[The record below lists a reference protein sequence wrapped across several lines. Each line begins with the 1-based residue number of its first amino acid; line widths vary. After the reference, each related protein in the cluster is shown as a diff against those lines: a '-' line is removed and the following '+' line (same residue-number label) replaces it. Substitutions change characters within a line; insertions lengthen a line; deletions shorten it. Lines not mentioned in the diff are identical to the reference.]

1 MFVAKNAWAELRRHP
16 WRTALMVIVSLLVT
30 MWSVF
35 GAAVMHEYHAAH
47 GEGYVALKPQ
57 AVVRMTDTAL
67 SDRSGDDA
75 DWTKRYITWE
85 EYNVLGAAAQAKHV
99 QFDYSVVASVP
110 VRSTGS
116 FKAITTSATSG
127 ASQNE
132 TGGDFTLTSFYNEAA
147 VDANEYGTFKVVE
160 GNKLNY
166 QDVTARDALV
176 SQELAK
182 KNNLKV
188 GSTITVGNPANAKTT
203 YTFTVGGI
211 YTYTDTPQGVQG
223 ADAQFAKDNRNNVI
237 YTSYYDFAA
246 SGLDTT
252 EGTGWAVP
260 DINIVFTLAN
270 PQAYEQF
277 KSALKPD
284 LPEGFAVSSPTIDA
298 YNHSLELLDQLANTT
313 KVMLICLWS
322 VGGALALLLTLL
334 EACPRRE
341 EIGYGLAVGITK
353 SRMAWQF
360 MVEILLQT
368 VLGVALGL
376 LIGGWTANPLAT
388 QLAQG
393 HTIAMHGGVLWNVAW
408 IALLA
413 CLLLAIIAGVRV
425 ALFRTAQLTRSPY
438 LDSADPTTKEQ

>member
-47 GEGYVALKPQ
+47 GEGYEALKPQ

-67 SDRSGDDA
+67 SDRNGDNA

-223 ADAQFAKDNRNNVI
+223 DNAQFAKDNRNNVI

-298 YNHSLELLDQLANTT
+298 YNHSLEPLDQLANTT

-341 EIGYGLAVGITK
+341 EIGYGLAVGVTK

-425 ALFRTAQLTRSPY
+425 ALFRTAQLTHSPY

>member
-47 GEGYVALKPQ
+47 GEGYEALKPQ

-67 SDRSGDDA
+67 SDRNGDDA

-110 VRSTGS
+110 VRSTDS

-166 QDVTARDALV
+166 QDVTARDVLI

-237 YTSYYDFAA
+237 YTSYYDLAA

-260 DINIVFTLAN
+260 DINIVFTLTN

-298 YNHSLELLDQLANTT
+298 YNHSLEPLDKLANTT

-341 EIGYGLAVGITK
+341 EIGYGLAVGVTK

-425 ALFRTAQLTRSPY
+425 ALFRTAQLTHSPY
-438 LDSADPTTKEQ
+438 LDSADSTTKEQ

>member
-30 MWSVF
+30 MWSIF

-47 GEGYVALKPQ
+47 GEGYGALKPQ

-132 TGGDFTLTSFYNEAA
+132 TGGDFTLTSFYNEGA

-298 YNHSLELLDQLANTT
+298 YNHSLEPLDQLANTT

-341 EIGYGLAVGITK
+341 EIGYGLAVGVTK

-376 LIGGWTANPLAT
+376 LIGGWTANLLAT

-393 HTIAMHGGVLWNVAW
+393 HTIAMHDGVLWNVAW

-413 CLLLAIIAGVRV
+413 CLLLAIIAGVRM
-425 ALFRTAQLTRSPY
+425 ALFRTAQLTHSPY

>member
-47 GEGYVALKPQ
+47 GEGYEALKPQ

-67 SDRSGDDA
+67 SDRNGDDA

-85 EYNVLGAAAQAKHV
+85 EYNVLGAAAQSKHV

-110 VRSTGS
+110 VRSTDS

-166 QDVTARDALV
+166 QDVTARDVLI
-176 SQELAK
+176 SQKLAK

-298 YNHSLELLDQLANTT
+298 YNHSLEPLDKLANTT

-341 EIGYGLAVGITK
+341 EIGYGLAVGVTK

-376 LIGGWTANPLAT
+376 LIGGWTTNPLAT

-393 HTIAMHGGVLWNVAW
+393 HTIAMHGGVLWNVTW

-425 ALFRTAQLTRSPY
+425 ALFRTAQLTHSPY

>member
-47 GEGYVALKPQ
+47 GEGYEALKPQ

-67 SDRSGDDA
+67 SDRNGDDA

-85 EYNVLGAAAQAKHV
+85 EYNVLGAAAQSKHV

-110 VRSTGS
+110 VRSTDS

-166 QDVTARDALV
+166 QDVTARDVLI

-223 ADAQFAKDNRNNVI
+223 ADAQFAKDNRDNVI

-298 YNHSLELLDQLANTT
+298 YNHSLEPLDKLAGTT

-322 VGGALALLLTLL
+322 VGGAFALLLTLL
-334 EACPRRE
+334 EACPRRG
-341 EIGYGLAVGITK
+341 EIGYGLAVGVTK

-425 ALFRTAQLTRSPY
+425 ALFRTAQLTHSPY

>member
-16 WRTALMVIVSLLVT
+16 WRTALMVIASLLVT

-47 GEGYVALKPQ
+47 GEGYGALKPQ

-298 YNHSLELLDQLANTT
+298 YNHSLEPLDQLANTT

-341 EIGYGLAVGITK
+341 EIGYGLAVGVTK

-425 ALFRTAQLTRSPY
+425 ALFRTAQLTHSPY

>member
-1 MFVAKNAWAELRRHP
+1 MFVVKNAWAELRRHP

-47 GEGYVALKPQ
+47 GEGYEALKPQ

-67 SDRSGDDA
+67 SDRNGDNA

-85 EYNVLGAAAQAKHV
+85 EYNVLGAAAQAKQV

-147 VDANEYGTFKVVE
+147 VNANEYGTFKVVE

-166 QDVTARDALV
+166 QDVTARDVLI

-223 ADAQFAKDNRNNVI
+223 DDAQFAKDNRNNVI

-298 YNHSLELLDQLANTT
+298 YNHSLEPLDKLANTT

-322 VGGALALLLTLL
+322 IGGALALLLTLL
-334 EACPRRE
+334 EACPRRG
-341 EIGYGLAVGITK
+341 EIGYGLAVGVTK

-368 VLGVALGL
+368 VVGVALGL

-393 HTIAMHGGVLWNVAW
+393 HTIAMHGGVLWNVTW

-413 CLLLAIIAGVRV
+413 CLLLAIVAGVRV
-425 ALFRTAQLTRSPY
+425 ALFRTAQLTHSPY
-438 LDSADPTTKEQ
+438 LDSAEPTTKEQ

>member
-47 GEGYVALKPQ
+47 GEGYEALKPQ

-67 SDRSGDDA
+67 SDRNGDDA
-75 DWTKRYITWE
+75 DWTKRYITWN
-85 EYNVLGAAAQAKHV
+85 EYNVLGAAAQSKHV

-110 VRSTGS
+110 VRSTSS

-166 QDVTARDALV
+166 QDVTARDVLI

-223 ADAQFAKDNRNNVI
+223 DDAQFAKDNRDNVI

-298 YNHSLELLDQLANTT
+298 YNHSLEPLDQLANTT

-341 EIGYGLAVGITK
+341 EIGYGLAVGVTK

-425 ALFRTAQLTRSPY
+425 ALFRTAQLTHSPY

>member
-47 GEGYVALKPQ
+47 GEGYGALKPQ

-211 YTYTDTPQGVQG
+211 YTYTDTAQGVQG

-298 YNHSLELLDQLANTT
+298 YNHSLEPLDQLANTT

-341 EIGYGLAVGITK
+341 EIGYGLAVGVTK

-393 HTIAMHGGVLWNVAW
+393 HTIAMRGGVLWNVAW

-425 ALFRTAQLTRSPY
+425 ALFRTAQLTHSPY

>member
-16 WRTALMVIVSLLVT
+16 WRTALMVIASLLVT

-47 GEGYVALKPQ
+47 GEGYGALKPQ

-284 LPEGFAVSSPTIDA
+284 LPEGFAVSAPTIDA
-298 YNHSLELLDQLANTT
+298 YNHSLEPLDQLANTT

-341 EIGYGLAVGITK
+341 EIGYGLAVGVTK

-425 ALFRTAQLTRSPY
+425 ALFRTAQLTHSPY

>member
-47 GEGYVALKPQ
+47 GEGYGALKPQ

-298 YNHSLELLDQLANTT
+298 YNHSLEPLDQLANTT

-425 ALFRTAQLTRSPY
+425 ALFRTAQLTHSPY

>member
-16 WRTALMVIVSLLVT
+16 WRTALMMIVSLLVT

-47 GEGYVALKPQ
+47 GEGYEALKPQ

-67 SDRSGDDA
+67 SDHSGDDA

-85 EYNVLGAAAQAKHV
+85 EYNVLGAAAQAKQV

-110 VRSTGS
+110 VRSTDS

-166 QDVTARDALV
+166 QDVTARDVLI

-298 YNHSLELLDQLANTT
+298 YNHSLEPLDQLANTT

-341 EIGYGLAVGITK
+341 EIGYGLAVGVTK

-425 ALFRTAQLTRSPY
+425 ALFRTAQLTHSPY

>member
-35 GAAVMHEYHAAH
+35 GAAVMHEYHTAH
-47 GEGYVALKPQ
+47 GEGYGALKPQ

>member
-1 MFVAKNAWAELRRHP
+1 MFVVKNAWAELRRHP

-47 GEGYVALKPQ
+47 GEGYEALKPQ

-67 SDRSGDDA
+67 SDRNGDDA
-75 DWTKRYITWE
+75 DWTKRYITWN
-85 EYNVLGAAAQAKHV
+85 EYNVLGAAAQAKQV

-110 VRSTGS
+110 VRSTDS

-147 VDANEYGTFKVVE
+147 VNANEYGTFKVVE

-166 QDVTARDALV
+166 QDVTARDVLI

-211 YTYTDTPQGVQG
+211 YTYTDTPQG

-298 YNHSLELLDQLANTT
+298 YNHSLEPLDQLANTT

-341 EIGYGLAVGITK
+341 EIGYGLAVGVTK

-425 ALFRTAQLTRSPY
+425 ALFRTAQLTHSPY

>member
-47 GEGYVALKPQ
+47 GEGYEALKPQ

-67 SDRSGDDA
+67 SDRNGDDA
-75 DWTKRYITWE
+75 DWTKRYITWN

-110 VRSTGS
+110 VRSTDS

-166 QDVTARDALV
+166 QDVTARDVLI

-237 YTSYYDFAA
+237 YTSYYDLAA

-260 DINIVFTLAN
+260 DINIVFTLTN

-298 YNHSLELLDQLANTT
+298 YNHSLEPLDKLANTT

-341 EIGYGLAVGITK
+341 EIGYGLAVGVTK

-425 ALFRTAQLTRSPY
+425 ALFRTAQLTHSPY
-438 LDSADPTTKEQ
+438 LDSADSTTKEQ

>member
-1 MFVAKNAWAELRRHP
+1 MFVAKNAWAELRCHP

-47 GEGYVALKPQ
+47 GEGYEALKPQ

-67 SDRSGDDA
+67 SDRNGDDA

-85 EYNVLGAAAQAKHV
+85 EYNVLGAAAQAKQV

-166 QDVTARDALV
+166 QDVTARDVLI

-298 YNHSLELLDQLANTT
+298 YNHSLEPLDKLANTT

-341 EIGYGLAVGITK
+341 EIGYGLAVGVTK

-368 VLGVALGL
+368 VVGVALGL

-393 HTIAMHGGVLWNVAW
+393 HTIAMHGGVLWNVTW

-413 CLLLAIIAGVRV
+413 CLLLAIVASVRV
-425 ALFRTAQLTRSPY
+425 ALFRTAQLTHSPY
-438 LDSADPTTKEQ
+438 LNSADPTTKEQ

>member
-47 GEGYVALKPQ
+47 GEGYGALKPQ
-57 AVVRMTDTAL
+57 AVVRMTDMAL

-132 TGGDFTLTSFYNEAA
+132 TGGDFTLTSFYNKAA

-188 GSTITVGNPANAKTT
+188 GSAITVGNPANAKTT

-298 YNHSLELLDQLANTT
+298 YNHSLEPLDQLANTT

-341 EIGYGLAVGITK
+341 EIGYGLAVGVTK

-425 ALFRTAQLTRSPY
+425 ALFRTAQLTHSPY

>member
-47 GEGYVALKPQ
+47 GEGYEALKPQ

-67 SDRSGDDA
+67 SDRNGDDA
-75 DWTKRYITWE
+75 DWTKRYITWN
-85 EYNVLGAAAQAKHV
+85 EYNVLGAAAQAKQV

-110 VRSTGS
+110 VRSTSS

-147 VDANEYGTFKVVE
+147 VNANEYGTFKVVE
-160 GNKLNY
+160 GGKLNY
-166 QDVTARDALV
+166 QDVTARDVLI

-223 ADAQFAKDNRNNVI
+223 DDAQFAKDNRNNVI

-298 YNHSLELLDQLANTT
+298 YNHSLEPLDKLANTT

-322 VGGALALLLTLL
+322 IGGALALLLTLL

-341 EIGYGLAVGITK
+341 EIGYGLAVGVTK

-360 MVEILLQT
+360 MLEILLQT

-393 HTIAMHGGVLWNVAW
+393 HTIAMHGGVLWNVTW

-425 ALFRTAQLTRSPY
+425 ALFRTAQLTHSPH
-438 LDSADPTTKEQ
+438 LDSTDSTTKE

>member
-16 WRTALMVIVSLLVT
+16 WRTALMVIVGLLVT

-47 GEGYVALKPQ
+47 GAGYGALKPQ

-67 SDRSGDDA
+67 SDRNGDDA

-110 VRSTGS
+110 VRATGS
-116 FKAITTSATSG
+116 FKAITTGETSG

-132 TGGDFTLTSFYNEAA
+132 TGGDFTLTSFYNEPA
-147 VDANEYGTFKVVE
+147 VAANEYGSFKVVE

-298 YNHSLELLDQLANTT
+298 YNHSLEPLDQLANTT

-341 EIGYGLAVGITK
+341 EIGYGLAVGVTK

-425 ALFRTAQLTRSPY
+425 ALFRTAQLTHSPY
-438 LDSADPTTKEQ
+438 LDSADSTTKEQ

>member
-47 GEGYVALKPQ
+47 GEGYEGLKPQ

-67 SDRSGDDA
+67 SDRNGDDA
-75 DWTKRYITWE
+75 DWTKRYITWN
-85 EYNVLGAAAQAKHV
+85 EYNVLGAAAQSKHV

-110 VRSTGS
+110 VRSTDS
-116 FKAITTSATSG
+116 LKAITTSATSG

-223 ADAQFAKDNRNNVI
+223 DDAQFAKDNRNNVI

-298 YNHSLELLDQLANTT
+298 YNHSLEPLDQLANTT

-341 EIGYGLAVGITK
+341 EIGYGLAVGVTK

-425 ALFRTAQLTRSPY
+425 ALFRTAQLTHSPY

>member
-47 GEGYVALKPQ
+47 GEGYGALKPQ

-75 DWTKRYITWE
+75 DWTKRYITWN
-85 EYNVLGAAAQAKHV
+85 EYNVLGAAAQSKHV

-127 ASQNE
+127 AGQNE

-147 VDANEYGTFKVVE
+147 VNANEYGTFKVVE

-166 QDVTARDALV
+166 QDVTARDVLI

-298 YNHSLELLDQLANTT
+298 YNHSLEPLDKLAGTT
-313 KVMLICLWS
+313 KIMLICLWS

-341 EIGYGLAVGITK
+341 EIGYGLAVGVTK

-425 ALFRTAQLTRSPY
+425 ALFRTAQLTHSPY

>member
-16 WRTALMVIVSLLVT
+16 WRTALMVIVGLLVT

-47 GEGYVALKPQ
+47 GAGYGALKPQ

-67 SDRSGDDA
+67 SDRNGDDA

-110 VRSTGS
+110 VRATGS
-116 FKAITTSATSG
+116 FKAITTGETSG

-132 TGGDFTLTSFYNEAA
+132 TGGNFTLTSFYNEAA
-147 VDANEYGTFKVVE
+147 VDANEYGSFKVVE

-166 QDVTARDALV
+166 QDVTARDVLI

-223 ADAQFAKDNRNNVI
+223 DDAQFAKDNRNNVI

-298 YNHSLELLDQLANTT
+298 YNHSLEPLDQLANTT

-341 EIGYGLAVGITK
+341 EIGYGLAIGVTK

-376 LIGGWTANPLAT
+376 LIGGWTGNPLAT

-425 ALFRTAQLTRSPY
+425 ALFRTAQLTHSPY
-438 LDSADPTTKEQ
+438 LDSADSTTKEQ

>member
-298 YNHSLELLDQLANTT
+298 YNHSLEPLDQLANTT

-322 VGGALALLLTLL
+322 VGGAFALLLTLL

-341 EIGYGLAVGITK
+341 EIGYGLAVGVTK

-425 ALFRTAQLTRSPY
+425 ALFRTAQLTHSPY

>member
-1 MFVAKNAWAELRRHP
+1 M
-16 WRTALMVIVSLLVT
+16 
-30 MWSVF
+30 
-35 GAAVMHEYHAAH
+35 
-47 GEGYVALKPQ
+47 
-57 AVVRMTDTAL
+57 
-67 SDRSGDDA
+67 
-75 DWTKRYITWE
+75 
-85 EYNVLGAAAQAKHV
+85 

-110 VRSTGS
+110 VRSTDS

-166 QDVTARDALV
+166 QDVTARDVLI

-223 ADAQFAKDNRNNVI
+223 ADAQFAKDNRDNVI

-298 YNHSLELLDQLANTT
+298 YNHSLEPLDKLAGTT

-322 VGGALALLLTLL
+322 VGGAFALLLTLL
-334 EACPRRE
+334 EACPRRG
-341 EIGYGLAVGITK
+341 EIGYGLAVGVTK

-393 HTIAMHGGVLWNVAW
+393 HTIAMHGGVLWNVTW

-413 CLLLAIIAGVRV
+413 CLSPAIIAGVRV
-425 ALFRTAQLTRSPY
+425 ALFRTAQLTHSPY
-438 LDSADPTTKEQ
+438 LDPAEPTTKEQ

>member
-16 WRTALMVIVSLLVT
+16 WRTALMVIASLLVT

-47 GEGYVALKPQ
+47 GEGYEALKPQ

-67 SDRSGDDA
+67 SDRNGDDA
-75 DWTKRYITWE
+75 DWTKRYITWN

-110 VRSTGS
+110 VHSTDS

-147 VDANEYGTFKVVE
+147 VNANEYGTFKVVE

-166 QDVTARDALV
+166 QDVTARDVLI

-223 ADAQFAKDNRNNVI
+223 DDAQFAKDNRNNVI

-298 YNHSLELLDQLANTT
+298 YNHSLEPLDKLANTT

-322 VGGALALLLTLL
+322 IGGALALLLTLL

-341 EIGYGLAVGITK
+341 EIGYGLAVGVTK

-368 VLGVALGL
+368 VVGVALGL

-393 HTIAMHGGVLWNVAW
+393 HTIAMHGGVLWNVTW

-413 CLLLAIIAGVRV
+413 CLLLAIVAGVRV
-425 ALFRTAQLTRSPY
+425 ALFRTAQLTHSPY
-438 LDSADPTTKEQ
+438 LDSAEPTTKEQ

>member
-47 GEGYVALKPQ
+47 GEGYEALKPQ

-67 SDRSGDDA
+67 SDRNGDDA
-75 DWTKRYITWE
+75 DWTKRYITWN
-85 EYNVLGAAAQAKHV
+85 EYNVLGAAAQAKQV

-110 VRSTGS
+110 VRSTDS

-147 VDANEYGTFKVVE
+147 VNANEYGTFKVVE

-166 QDVTARDALV
+166 QDVTARDVLI

-298 YNHSLELLDQLANTT
+298 YNHSLEPLDKLANTT

-322 VGGALALLLTLL
+322 IGGALALLLTLL

-341 EIGYGLAVGITK
+341 EIGYGLAVGVTK

-360 MVEILLQT
+360 MLEILLQT
-368 VLGVALGL
+368 VVGVALGL

-393 HTIAMHGGVLWNVAW
+393 HTIAMHGGVLWNVTW

-425 ALFRTAQLTRSPY
+425 ALFRTAQLTHSPY
-438 LDSADPTTKEQ
+438 LDSTDSTTKE

>member
-47 GEGYVALKPQ
+47 GEGYEALKPQ

-67 SDRSGDDA
+67 SDRNGDDA

-99 QFDYSVVASVP
+99 QFEYSVVASVP
-110 VRSTGS
+110 VRSTDS

-147 VDANEYGTFKVVE
+147 VDANEYGTLKVVE

-166 QDVTARDALV
+166 QDVTARDVLI

-223 ADAQFAKDNRNNVI
+223 ADAQFAKDNRDNVI

-277 KSALKPD
+277 TSALKPD

-298 YNHSLELLDQLANTT
+298 YNHSLEPLDKLANTT

-341 EIGYGLAVGITK
+341 EIGYGLAVGVTK

-393 HTIAMHGGVLWNVAW
+393 HTIAMHGGVLWNVTW

-413 CLLLAIIAGVRV
+413 CLSLAIIAGVRV
-425 ALFRTAQLTRSPY
+425 ALFRTAQLTHSPY
-438 LDSADPTTKEQ
+438 LDPAEPTTKEQ

>member
-47 GEGYVALKPQ
+47 GEGYGALKPQ

-223 ADAQFAKDNRNNVI
+223 ADAQFAKDNRDNVI

-298 YNHSLELLDQLANTT
+298 YNHSLEPLDQLANTT

-341 EIGYGLAVGITK
+341 EIGYGLAVGVTK
-353 SRMAWQF
+353 SRMTWQF

-376 LIGGWTANPLAT
+376 MIGGWTANPLAT

-425 ALFRTAQLTRSPY
+425 ALFRTAQLTHSPY

>member
-47 GEGYVALKPQ
+47 GEGYGALKPQ

-298 YNHSLELLDQLANTT
+298 YNHSLEPLDQLANTT

-341 EIGYGLAVGITK
+341 EIGYGLAVGVTK

-425 ALFRTAQLTRSPY
+425 SLFRTAQLTHSPY

>member
-47 GEGYVALKPQ
+47 GEGYEALKPQ

-67 SDRSGDDA
+67 SDRNGDNA

-85 EYNVLGAAAQAKHV
+85 EYNVLGAAAQSKHV

-110 VRSTGS
+110 VRSTDS

-166 QDVTARDALV
+166 QDVTARDVLI

-223 ADAQFAKDNRNNVI
+223 ADAQFAKDNRDNVI

-277 KSALKPD
+277 TSALKPD

-298 YNHSLELLDQLANTT
+298 YNHSLEPLDKLANTT

-341 EIGYGLAVGITK
+341 EIGYGLAVGVTK

-388 QLAQG
+388 QLAQR

-425 ALFRTAQLTRSPY
+425 ALFRTAQLTHSPY
-438 LDSADPTTKEQ
+438 LNSADPTTKEQ

>member
-47 GEGYVALKPQ
+47 GEGYGALKPQ

-166 QDVTARDALV
+166 QDVTARDTLV

-298 YNHSLELLDQLANTT
+298 YNHSLEPLDQLANTT

-425 ALFRTAQLTRSPY
+425 ALFRTAQLTHSPY

>member
-47 GEGYVALKPQ
+47 GEGYGALKPQ

-75 DWTKRYITWE
+75 DWTKHYITWE

-166 QDVTARDALV
+166 QDVTARDTLV

>member
-16 WRTALMVIVSLLVT
+16 WRTALMVIASLLVT

-47 GEGYVALKPQ
+47 GEGYEALKPQ

-67 SDRSGDDA
+67 SDRNGDDA
-75 DWTKRYITWE
+75 DWTKRYITWN

-110 VRSTGS
+110 VHSTDS

-147 VDANEYGTFKVVE
+147 VNANEYGTFKVVE

-166 QDVTARDALV
+166 QDVTARDVLI

-188 GSTITVGNPANAKTT
+188 GSTITVDNPANAKTT

-223 ADAQFAKDNRNNVI
+223 ADAQFAKDNRDNVI

-284 LPEGFAVSSPTIDA
+284 LPEGFAVSSPTINA
-298 YNHSLELLDQLANTT
+298 YNHSLEPLDKLANTT

-322 VGGALALLLTLL
+322 VGGALVLLLTLL
-334 EACPRRE
+334 EACPRRG
-341 EIGYGLAVGITK
+341 EIGYGLAVGVTK

-425 ALFRTAQLTRSPY
+425 ALFRTAQLTHSPY
-438 LDSADPTTKEQ
+438 LDSADSTTKEQ

>member
-16 WRTALMVIVSLLVT
+16 WRTALMVIASLLVT

-47 GEGYVALKPQ
+47 GEGYGALKPQ

-85 EYNVLGAAAQAKHV
+85 EYNVLGAAAQSKHV

-298 YNHSLELLDQLANTT
+298 YNHSLEPLDQLANTT

-341 EIGYGLAVGITK
+341 EIGYGLAVGVTK

-425 ALFRTAQLTRSPY
+425 ALFRTAQLTHSPY

>member
-47 GEGYVALKPQ
+47 GEGYEALKPQ

-67 SDRSGDDA
+67 SDRNGDNA

-85 EYNVLGAAAQAKHV
+85 EYNVLGAAAQSKHV

-110 VRSTGS
+110 VRSTDS

-166 QDVTARDALV
+166 QDVTARDVLI

-223 ADAQFAKDNRNNVI
+223 ADAQFAKDNRDNVI

-298 YNHSLELLDQLANTT
+298 YNHSLEPLDKLANTT

-322 VGGALALLLTLL
+322 VGGALVLLLTLL
-334 EACPRRE
+334 EACPRRG
-341 EIGYGLAVGITK
+341 EIGYGLAVGVTK

-425 ALFRTAQLTRSPY
+425 ALFRTAQLTHSPY
-438 LDSADPTTKEQ
+438 LDSADSTTKEQ

>member
-1 MFVAKNAWAELRRHP
+1 M
-16 WRTALMVIVSLLVT
+16 
-30 MWSVF
+30 
-35 GAAVMHEYHAAH
+35 
-47 GEGYVALKPQ
+47 
-57 AVVRMTDTAL
+57 
-67 SDRSGDDA
+67 
-75 DWTKRYITWE
+75 
-85 EYNVLGAAAQAKHV
+85 
-99 QFDYSVVASVP
+99 
-110 VRSTGS
+110 
-116 FKAITTSATSG
+116 
-127 ASQNE
+127 
-132 TGGDFTLTSFYNEAA
+132 
-147 VDANEYGTFKVVE
+147 
-160 GNKLNY
+160 
-166 QDVTARDALV
+166 
-176 SQELAK
+176 
-182 KNNLKV
+182 
-188 GSTITVGNPANAKTT
+188 
-203 YTFTVGGI
+203 
-211 YTYTDTPQGVQG
+211 
-223 ADAQFAKDNRNNVI
+223 
-237 YTSYYDFAA
+237 
-246 SGLDTT
+246 
-252 EGTGWAVP
+252 P

-298 YNHSLELLDQLANTT
+298 YNHSLEPLDKLAGTT
-313 KVMLICLWS
+313 KIMLICLWS

-341 EIGYGLAVGITK
+341 EIGYGLAVGVTK

-425 ALFRTAQLTRSPY
+425 ALFRTAQLTHSPY

>member
-47 GEGYVALKPQ
+47 GEGYEGLKPQ

-67 SDRSGDDA
+67 SDRNGDDA
-75 DWTKRYITWE
+75 DWTKRYITWN
-85 EYNVLGAAAQAKHV
+85 EYNVLGAAAQSKHV

-223 ADAQFAKDNRNNVI
+223 DDAQFAKDNRNNVI

-298 YNHSLELLDQLANTT
+298 YNHSLEPLDQLANTT

-341 EIGYGLAVGITK
+341 EIGYGLAVGVTK

-425 ALFRTAQLTRSPY
+425 ALFRTAQLTHSPY

>member
-47 GEGYVALKPQ
+47 GEGYGALKPQ

-298 YNHSLELLDQLANTT
+298 YNHSLEPLDQLANTT

-322 VGGALALLLTLL
+322 VGGALVLLLTLL

-341 EIGYGLAVGITK
+341 EIGYGLAVGVTK

-425 ALFRTAQLTRSPY
+425 ALFRTAQLTHSPY